1 MEDGSLMG
9 LSFTIPKT
17 YATTCKHTA
26 FVCMRHEISYTIHDI
41 YNTHH
46 MTYNTWYL
54 YAHRS
59 PHLLRTCRFTINT
72 VQYLYLSV
80 YICISLHMCT
90 TFWYDVIQCNTMSYI
105 IFVVMYYVAH
115 VTWGFISWLIAH
127 ILHNTTSY
135 KPHYSVITI

>member
-1 MEDGSLMG
+1 MS

-17 YATTCKHTA
+17 YATTCKHAA

-105 IFVVMYYVAH
+105 MHIIYTIYIYLFIYTIYYVFRYIQ
-115 VTWGFISWLIAH
+115 TIICIN
-127 ILHNTTSY
+127 ILHKCSAQKSY
-135 KPHYSVITI
+135 T